1 MKHTLWFGAL
11 GLACV
16 GGTAFGQDRFPA
28 EATDDAMLK
37 RRNRFSLKATF
48 NFGIRTDF
56 TSATPNNSGSFPR
69 VGPENRTYDDGF
81 VKVDISGNA
90 GASTWNWGYN
100 TAGQFNPADGTLA
113 APNTGASSLAFH
125 SVSSLADGQ
134 TRGSRDQMVPGF
146 ELAYEEVLGRWHIS
160 EKRRANIGILCSAGF
175 MRLGQRDS
183 GSLAGLVGLTTDK
196 YLPGAVLP
204 PLAPYAGSFG
214 TAGPLIPDAPAERA
228 VAPVAATGSVL
239 NKLDGSL
246 YGFNIGPFIEFPLH
260 DKVSLTLGGGLGV
273 VYANTAYTWSETVV
287 VPGIVTA
294 ARSGRVSADD
304 WLFSGI
310 ARANLYVAL
319 NEAWSWEIGLAY
331 QYAGNSRSSVQGRTA
346 NLKLDGIL
354 TVNTGLNYAF

>member
-1 MKHTLWFGAL
+1 MRNTLWFGAV

-16 GGTAFGQDRFPA
+16 GGTVLAQERFPVEGA
-28 EATDDAMLK
+28 DDAMLK

-48 NFGIRTDF
+48 NFGIKTEF
-56 TSATPNNSGSFPR
+56 TSATPNNSGPL
-69 VGPENRTYDDGF
+69 VPGVNRTYDDGF
-81 VKVDISGNA
+81 VLRDISGNA
-90 GASTWNWGYN
+90 GGTTWNWGYN
-100 TAGQFNPADGTLA
+100 TAGQFLA
-113 APNTGASSLAFH
+113 ADPAAPFLGASSLAFH

-134 TRGSRDQMVPGF
+134 TRGSRDKMVPGI

-160 EKRRANIGILCSAGF
+160 EKRRANIGILATFGY

-183 GSLAGLVGLTTDK
+183 GPLAGIVGLTTDK
-196 YLPGAVLP
+196 YATGAVLP

-214 TAGPLIPDAPAERA
+214 TAGPLIPDVPADRA
-228 VAPVAATGSVL
+228 LTAVAATGNVV

-246 YGFNIGPFIEFPLH
+246 YGFNLGPFIEVPLH
-260 DKVSLTLGGGLGV
+260 DRVSLTLGGGLGV
-273 VYANTAYTWSETVV
+273 VYASTTYTYSETVV
-287 VPGIVTA
+287 VPGVVTA
-294 ARSGRVSADD
+294 SRSGRVSADD
-304 WLFSGI
+304 WLFSAL

-331 QYAGNSRSSVQGRTA
+331 QYAGNSRSTVQGKSS